1 MAAVRPAGAWGPLGL
16 ILPTFPQG
24 KTSRNKGTTY
34 GTTGGGATR
43 LLPDVAATARAAEAL
58 GAGALWACDHL
69 YWSGPAMECLTAV
82 TVAATATRRVPVGSC
97 VLQLPLRRAPV
108 VAKQASSLQIL
119 SGGRF
124 VLGVGV
130 GSHPGEYEAAGV
142 DFATRGLAMDAALR
156 KLRLAWATAAGPV
169 GSASPGYRQLP
180 ASDPVP
186 IWVGGSSTA
195 AMRRAA
201 RDGDGWIP
209 MFLDTGAYRARL
221 AQLRELAEAYGRPA
235 DAVLP
240 AVVVFLRTADG
251 AGAVSRTRAARKQGC
266 AWLSSLYRLPPKAF
280 ARHLLAGSAE
290 RCATEIREYFEVGAQ
305 HVAVMVAAD
314 DPLPHLEAVLEAL
327 RPPRRP
333 DGLEPG
339 PRSCCQQEIGQP
351 QIAGVGG

>member
-1 MAAVRPAGAWGPLGL
+1 MAGC
-16 ILPTFPQG
+16 
-24 KTSRNKGTTY
+24 
-34 GTTGGGATR
+34 
-43 LLPDVAATARAAEAL
+43 ARAAEAL

-69 YWSGPAMECLTAV
+69 YWSGPTMECLTAV

-142 DFATRGLAMDAALR
+142 DFATRGLALDAALR
-156 KLRLAWATAAGPV
+156 ELRVAWASGAGTPLEAAG
-169 GSASPGYRQLP
+169 PGYRQLP

-209 MFLDTGAYRARL
+209 MFLDPAAYRERL
-221 AQLRELAEAYGRPA
+221 AQLRGMVEAHRRPT
-235 DAVLP
+235 DSVLP
-240 AVVVFLRTADG
+240 AAVVFLRTEDEAS
-251 AGAVSRTRAARKQGC
+251 AVSRTRVAREHGC
-266 AWLSSLYRLPPKAF
+266 AWLSRLYRLPPKAF

-290 RCATEIREYFEVGAQ
+290 RCAAEIREYLEVGAQ

-327 RPPRRP
+327 RHPRARRS
-333 DGLEPG
+333 DGLEPD
-339 PRSCCQQEIGQP
+339 PRSRCQQEIGQP